1 MHWILI
7 FILYAPETEPTRY
20 EFRFDTREA
29 CIQAGD
35 DWHVWW
41 EGTRLFEY
49 DVGYVMH
56 CRPVEPGSE

>member
-29 CIQAGD
+29 CIQAGE
-35 DWHVWW
+35 DWHIWY
-41 EGTRLFEY
+41 EGMRWHEY
-49 DVGYVMH
+49 GVGYTAL
-56 CRPVEPGSE
+56 CRRVDDD